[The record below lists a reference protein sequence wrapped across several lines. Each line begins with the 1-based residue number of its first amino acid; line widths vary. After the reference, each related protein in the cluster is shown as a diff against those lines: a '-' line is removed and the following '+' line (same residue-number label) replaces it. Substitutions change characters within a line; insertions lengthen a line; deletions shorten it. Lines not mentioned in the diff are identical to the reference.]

1 MLSFSLKPKYLG
13 LFLPSLSTFELGSES
28 SSDVLYFS
36 LKNLQIM
43 DKAFE
48 ECVYIKYIDL
58 STLNFE

>member
-36 LKNLQIM
+36 LKGNIW
-43 DKAFE
+43 AF
-48 ECVYIKYIDL
+48 L
-58 STLNFE
+58 STLNFELGLESLSEE